1 MVALNPFTAKGV
13 SFNIPAEFPT
23 QGRGSGRANAWV
35 RGVRAASR
43 GKGEDSCPYAQG
55 RGSGSW
61 RRAWLKGH
69 DAYYAAQNW
78 RNK

>member
-1 MVALNPFTAKGV
+1 MVALSPFTAKGV
-13 SFNIPAEFPT
+13 RFEVPPEFT
-23 QGRGSGRANAWV
+23 TAGRGSGRASAFI

-43 GKGEDSCPYAQG
+43 GNGEDSCPYKPG

-69 DAYYAAQNW
+69 DAYHSAQNW